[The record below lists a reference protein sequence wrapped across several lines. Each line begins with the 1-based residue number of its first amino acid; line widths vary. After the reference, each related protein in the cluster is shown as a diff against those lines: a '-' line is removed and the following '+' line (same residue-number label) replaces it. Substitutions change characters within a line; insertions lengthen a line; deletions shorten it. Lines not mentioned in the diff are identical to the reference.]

1 MIKVLPLR
9 DKYEN
14 MEQKEKTWGGKR
26 EGAGRKAMPEGQKR
40 VNMVV
45 KIKPTI
51 VATLKEVAK
60 EHKKS
65 VSSIVEDILE
75 NSL

>member
-1 MIKVLPLR
+1 M
-9 DKYEN
+9 EN
-14 MEQKEKTWGGKR
+14 NDKTWGGKR
-26 EGAGRKAMPEGQKR
+26 EGAGRKQMPEGQKR

-45 KIKPTI
+45 KIKPAI
-51 VATLKEVAK
+51 VARLKEIAK

-75 NSL
+75 NSI

>member
-1 MIKVLPLR
+1 
-9 DKYEN
+9 

-51 VATLKEVAK
+51 VATLKELSK
-60 EHKKS
+60 EHNKS

>member
-1 MIKVLPLR
+1 
-9 DKYEN
+9 
-14 MEQKEKTWGGKR
+14 MEQNKNTWGGKR

-45 KIKPTI
+45 KIKPAI
-51 VATLKEVAK
+51 VARLKEISN
-60 EHKKS
+60 EQQQS

-75 NSL
+75 NSI

>member
-1 MIKVLPLR
+1 MKIGKSI
-9 DKYEN
+9 EN
-14 MEQKEKTWGGKR
+14 KTWGGKR
-26 EGAGRKAMPEGQKR
+26 EGAGRKLLPEGQKR

-45 KIKPTI
+45 KIKPAI
-51 VATLKEVAK
+51 VATLKELSK

>member
-1 MIKVLPLR
+1 MKIEKSI
-9 DKYEN
+9 EN
-14 MEQKEKTWGGKR
+14 KTWGGKR
-26 EGAGRKAMPEGQKR
+26 EGAGRKLLPEGQKR

-45 KIKPTI
+45 KIKPAI
-51 VATLKEVAK
+51 VATLKELAK

>member
-1 MIKVLPLR
+1 
-9 DKYEN
+9 
-14 MEQKEKTWGGKR
+14 MEQEKNTWGGKR
-26 EGAGRKAMPEGQKR
+26 EGAGRKALPEGQKR

-51 VATLKEVAK
+51 VADLKEIAQR
-60 EHKKS
+60 ERKS

-75 NSL
+75 NSI

>member
-1 MIKVLPLR
+1 MIMLLSK
-9 DKYEN
+9 
-14 MEQKEKTWGGKR
+14 MEQNKNTWGGKR

-45 KIKPTI
+45 KIKPAI
-51 VATLKEVAK
+51 VARLKEISN
-60 EHKKS
+60 EQQQS

-75 NSL
+75 NSI